1 MSARVGELKMRA
13 PPPSRRELEQD
24 RELEPSQ
31 VGSPPENPVTRL
43 LPRVPSQS
51 ELPERAPQQET
62 PLSAAREPEQRQ
74 N

>member
-1 MSARVGELKMRA
+1 MSNCELGQVEA
-13 PPPSRRELEQD
+13 
-24 RELEPSQ
+24 LEPSQ